1 MPIRRPLAGPPRRSP
16 PEVSVGARSAQRT
29 TTCTS
34 PLDAMTGEVRW
45 VHKGRDIAGT
55 SGVPVIVDD
64 RVLAARTP
72 GWIRGVRAW

>member
-1 MPIRRPLAGPPRRSP
+1 
-16 PEVSVGARSAQRT
+16 
-29 TTCTS
+29 
-34 PLDAMTGEVRW
+34 MTGEVRW

-72 GWIRGVRAW
+72 GWIAAYALGDGELFDGGAVVAVSATGLVHRP